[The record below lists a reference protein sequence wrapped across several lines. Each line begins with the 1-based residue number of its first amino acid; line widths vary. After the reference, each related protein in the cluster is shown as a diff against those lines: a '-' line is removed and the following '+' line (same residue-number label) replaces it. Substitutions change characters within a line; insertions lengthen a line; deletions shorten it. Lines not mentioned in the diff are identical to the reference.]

1 MERLKKALEKER
13 EAGDSFQKVKG
24 AKTWVELLVV
34 VCVIAFVIMGALTLP
49 KYGLTWDEGLGNLFF
64 GERYFHFFTS
74 FDPAYLDFDNEDLAI
89 HQRPLNLY
97 KSPFQGR
104 PHEFPPLADTL
115 SAMTMEIFAY
125 RLGWLDPIDAF
136 HLTKILLCGL
146 LLLVL
151 FRFAAPRLGTSAA
164 FLAILILGTYPR
176 FWGDMH
182 FNPKDIPETVFFAF
196 TVIAFYI
203 WYEKP
208 SWQRAVAVGI
218 LFGASL
224 SIKANALFLPF
235 VAIMGVWPWRLTSR
249 PWSQLA
255 EHLKKSFGHYALMLG
270 AGLAI
275 HLGTWPYLYADP
287 LRRLKAYYV
296 YIISQGERQGRA
308 TWNWDPLIQ
317 TVTTMPEVV
326 VALLLVGLGF
336 AIWRSRTK
344 SPILRLLVV
353 WFALPIFRISLP
365 GMVNFDGIRH
375 FEEFV
380 PAASLLA
387 GYGGASLVDL
397 VAKGRFCKKRLFAV
411 GLLLLMVCNIGSIIL
426 RYHPY
431 EHCYYNSLVGGLSGA
446 QSKYR
451 LPDAT
456 EYWAS
461 SYRQGMRWLN
471 VHASLDSALYV
482 PIADW
487 VVRLTAPIWLRKDI
501 KVIPETSVK
510 SMLVAGRTVYVMFIT
525 RTNWYNQLA
534 TYCSQRLRPVHQIIV
549 DGAPILQIYR
559 LNPAE
564 GGRYY
569 VWQEGEAF
577 LSQIGSEAKD
587 VKAPASNDQCLGMG
601 WGGSK
606 GDFVEYEVSIPRD
619 LPSAVLFIRYAREG
633 QTEAV
638 LDVYLDGQLV
648 GASPSLSL
656 PPTGGWG
663 YEANE
668 WMYQK
673 LPLGTVE
680 QGEHKV
686 KFVSQTDGGAVNI
699 DGFFVADSS
708 FQPPDDV
715 HHIIRGV

>member
-13 EAGDSFQKVKG
+13 EAEDSFQKVKG

-97 KSPFQGR
+97 ESPFQGR
-104 PHEFPPLADTL
+104 PQEFPPLADTL

-151 FRFAAPRLGTSAA
+151 FHFAAPRLGTSAA
-164 FLAILILGTYPR
+164 FLAILVLGTYPR

-196 TVIAFYI
+196 TIIAFYI
-203 WYEKP
+203 WYDQP

-224 SIKANALFLPF
+224 SIKANAIFLPF
-235 VAIMGVWPWRLTSR
+235 VAIMGIWPWRLTSR
-249 PWSQLA
+249 PWSQVV
-255 EHLKKSFGHYALMLG
+255 EHLKKSFRHYALMLG
-270 AGLAI
+270 TGVAV
-275 HLGTWPYLYADP
+275 HLGTWPYLYTDP
-287 LRRLKAYYV
+287 FRGLKAYYTFV
-296 YIISQGERQGRA
+296 ISQVGRQGRA

-326 VALLLVGLGF
+326 LALLLVGLGF

-353 WFALPIFRISLP
+353 WFALPLFRISLP
-365 GMVNFDGIRH
+365 GMFSFDGIRH

-387 GYGGASLVDL
+387 GYGGASLAGL
-397 VAKGRFCKKRLFAV
+397 IAKGKPMKKRLFLA
-411 GLLLLMVCNIGSIIL
+411 GLLLLIACNIGSIVL

-431 EHCYYNSLVGGLSGA
+431 EHLYYNSLVGGLSGA
-446 QSKYR
+446 HYKYG
-451 LPDAT
+451 LSGAT
-456 EYWAS
+456 DYWAS

-471 VHASLDSALYV
+471 VHAPLGSALYV
-482 PIADW
+482 PTADW
-487 VVRLTAPIWLRKDI
+487 VVRLTAPIWLRQDI
-501 KVIPETSVK
+501 DVISEISIE
-510 SMLVAGRTVYVMFIT
+510 SMRLAGHPVYVMFIT
-525 RTNWYNQLA
+525 GINWSQLA
-534 TYCSQRLRPVHQIIV
+534 TYCSQQLRPVHQIIV
-549 DGAPILQIYR
+549 DGTPILEIYR
-559 LNPAE
+559 LNPVE
-564 GGRYY
+564 GGKYY
-569 VWQEGEAF
+569 IWQEGETF
-577 LSQIGSEAKD
+577 LSRAGSGAKD
-587 VKAPASNDQCLGMG
+587 FKTPASNGQCLGMG

-606 GDFVEYEVSIPRD
+606 GDFVEYEVSIRRD
-619 LPSAVLFIRYAREG
+619 LPSAVLFIRYALEE
-633 QTEAV
+633 QTNAA
-638 LDVYLDGQLV
+638 LDVYLNEQLV
-648 GASPSLSL
+648 GTS
-656 PPTGGWG
+656 
-663 YEANE
+663 
-668 WMYQK
+668 
-673 LPLGTVE
+673 
-680 QGEHKV
+680 
-686 KFVSQTDGGAVNI
+686 
-699 DGFFVADSS
+699 
-708 FQPPDDV
+708 
-715 HHIIRGV
+715 